1 MHRKEKKMR
10 ENHGKKGII
19 YAENLV
25 KALLCAYLVT
35 GMFLLILALLLYKAG
50 LSEENVNLGIILI
63 YVIGTFSGGFVM
75 GKLEGQKKFLWG
87 LGTGVLYF
95 VLLLLISFGMYRE
108 VSSGTGDLFLTF
120 ALCTGGGMLG
130 GMVSSRKTRQMCEK
144 IL

>member
-35 GMFLLILALLLYKAG
+35 GM
-50 LSEENVNLGIILI
+50 
-63 YVIGTFSGGFVM
+63 
-75 GKLEGQKKFLWG
+75 
-87 LGTGVLYF
+87 

-120 ALCTGGGMLG
+120 VLCTGGGMLG
-130 GMVSSRKTRQMCEK
+130 GMVS
-144 IL
+144 

>member
-1 MHRKEKKMR
+1 MR

-50 LSEENVNLGIILI
+50 LCEENVNLGIILI

-87 LGTGVLYF
+87 LEPVWFILFFFMRPSRQAFHLRYKVQMSETN
-95 VLLLLISFGMYRE
+95 LLPPMKPH
-108 VSSGTGDLFLTF
+108 DTF
-120 ALCTGGGMLG
+120 
-130 GMVSSRKTRQMCEK
+130 QMR
-144 IL
+144 

>member
-19 YAENLV
+19 HAENLV
-25 KALLCAYLVT
+25 KELLCAYLVT
-35 GMFLLILALLLYKAG
+35 GMFLLILEL
-50 LSEENVNLGIILI
+50 LI

-87 LGTGVLYF
+87 LGTGVVYF
-95 VLLLLISFGMYRE
+95 VLLLIISFGMYRE

-120 ALCTGGGMLG
+120 VLCTGGGMLG
-130 GMVSSRKTRQMCEK
+130 GMVA
-144 IL
+144 

>member
-63 YVIGTFSGGFVM
+63 YVIGTFCD
-75 GKLEGQKKFLWG
+75 GKTGRPKEVPLGAWNRCG
-87 LGTGVLYF
+87 LFCFITDH
-95 VLLLLISFGMYRE
+95 LIWN
-108 VSSGTGDLFLTF
+108 VP
-120 ALCTGGGMLG
+120 
-130 GMVSSRKTRQMCEK
+130 
-144 IL
+144 

>member
-1 MHRKEKKMR
+1 M
-10 ENHGKKGII
+10 
-19 YAENLV
+19 

-87 LGTGVLYF
+87 LGTGVVYF

-120 ALCTGGGMLG
+120 ALCIGGGMLG
-130 GMVSSRKTRQMCEK
+130 GMVA
-144 IL
+144 

>member
-1 MHRKEKKMR
+1 M
-10 ENHGKKGII
+10 
-19 YAENLV
+19 

-87 LGTGVLYF
+87 LGTGVVYF
-95 VLLLLISFGMYRE
+95 VLLLIISFGMYRE

-120 ALCTGGGMLG
+120 VLCTGGGMLG
-130 GMVSSRKTRQMCEK
+130 GMVA
-144 IL
+144 

>member
-75 GKLEGQKKFLWG
+75 GKLEGQKEVPLGAWNRCG
-87 LGTGVLYF
+87 LFCSITVH
-95 VLLLLISFGMYRE
+95 LIWN
-108 VSSGTGDLFLTF
+108 VP
-120 ALCTGGGMLG
+120 
-130 GMVSSRKTRQMCEK
+130 
-144 IL
+144 

>member
-1 MHRKEKKMR
+1 MR

-87 LGTGVLYF
+87 L

-120 ALCTGGGMLG
+120 VLCTGGGMLG
-130 GMVSSRKTRQMCEK
+130 GMVS
-144 IL
+144 

>member
-25 KALLCAYLVT
+25 RALLCAYLVT
-35 GMFLLILALLLYKAG
+35 GMFLLILALL
-50 LSEENVNLGIILI
+50 
-63 YVIGTFSGGFVM
+63 

-87 LGTGVLYF
+87 LGTGVVYF

-120 ALCTGGGMLG
+120 VLCIGGGMLG
-130 GMVSSRKTRQMCEK
+130 GMVS
-144 IL
+144 

>member
-1 MHRKEKKMR
+1 MR

-75 GKLEGQKKFLWG
+75 GRSKEVPLGAWSRCG
-87 LGTGVLYF
+87 LFCFITDH
-95 VLLLLISFGMYRE
+95 LIWN
-108 VSSGTGDLFLTF
+108 VP
-120 ALCTGGGMLG
+120 
-130 GMVSSRKTRQMCEK
+130 
-144 IL
+144 

>member
-1 MHRKEKKMR
+1 MR

-87 LGTGVLYF
+87 FGTGVVYF
-95 VLLLLISFGMYRE
+95 VLLLLISFGMYRD

-120 ALCTGGGMLG
+120 VLCTGGGMLG
-130 GMVSSRKTRQMCEK
+130 GMVA
-144 IL
+144 

>member
-87 LGTGVLYF
+87 LGTGVVYF
-95 VLLLLISFGMYRE
+95 VLLLIISFGMYRE
-108 VSSGTGDLFLTF
+108 VSSGGRRFVSDI
-120 ALCTGGGMLG
+120 CTLYRRWNAWRDGRMKKNPTD
-130 GMVSSRKTRQMCEK
+130 V
-144 IL
+144 

>member
-50 LSEENVNLGIILI
+50 LSEENVNLG
-63 YVIGTFSGGFVM
+63 T
-75 GKLEGQKKFLWG
+75 
-87 LGTGVLYF
+87 
-95 VLLLLISFGMYRE
+95 
-108 VSSGTGDLFLTF
+108 
-120 ALCTGGGMLG
+120 
-130 GMVSSRKTRQMCEK
+130 RKTYADIAAT
-144 IL
+144 ILDILGVENNTDGASFKKEIMK

>member
-1 MHRKEKKMR
+1 MR

-75 GKLEGQKKFLWG
+75 GKPVWFILFYYCSSHLECTVRFRQGQAICF
-87 LGTGVLYF
+87 
-95 VLLLLISFGMYRE
+95 
-108 VSSGTGDLFLTF
+108 
-120 ALCTGGGMLG
+120 
-130 GMVSSRKTRQMCEK
+130 
-144 IL
+144 

>member
-50 LSEENVNLGIILI
+50 LSEENVNLG
-63 YVIGTFSGGFVM
+63 
-75 GKLEGQKKFLWG
+75 KLEGQKKFLWG
-87 LGTGVLYF
+87 LGTGVVYF
-95 VLLLLISFGMYRE
+95 VLLLI
-108 VSSGTGDLFLTF
+108 
-120 ALCTGGGMLG
+120 
-130 GMVSSRKTRQMCEK
+130 
-144 IL
+144 I

>member
-87 LGTGVLYF
+87 LEPVWFILFY
-95 VLLLLISFGMYRE
+95 YC
-108 VSSGTGDLFLTF
+108 SSHLE
-120 ALCTGGGMLG
+120 CT
-130 GMVSSRKTRQMCEK
+130 VRFRQGQAICF
-144 IL
+144 

>member
-87 LGTGVLYF
+87 LGTGVVYF
-95 VLLLLISFGMYRE
+95 VLLLIISFGMYRE
-108 VSSGTGDLFLTF
+108 V
-120 ALCTGGGMLG
+120 
-130 GMVSSRKTRQMCEK
+130 
-144 IL
+144 

>member
-87 LGTGVLYF
+87 LEPVWFILFY
-95 VLLLLISFGMYRE
+95 YC
-108 VSSGTGDLFLTF
+108 SSHLE
-120 ALCTGGGMLG
+120 CTVRFRRG
-130 GMVSSRKTRQMCEK
+130 QEICF
-144 IL
+144 

>member
-35 GMFLLILALLLYKAG
+35 GM
-50 LSEENVNLGIILI
+50 
-63 YVIGTFSGGFVM
+63 
-75 GKLEGQKKFLWG
+75 
-87 LGTGVLYF
+87 
-95 VLLLLISFGMYRE
+95 YRE

-120 ALCTGGGMLG
+120 VLCTGGGMLG
-130 GMVSSRKTRQMCEK
+130 GMVA
-144 IL
+144 

>member
-1 MHRKEKKMR
+1 MR
-10 ENHGKKGII
+10 ENHGTKGII

-87 LGTGVLYF
+87 LGTGATL
-95 VLLLLISFGMYRE
+95 RR
-108 VSSGTGDLFLTF
+108 
-120 ALCTGGGMLG
+120 GGRWRPLRAGPRDG
-130 GMVSSRKTRQMCEK
+130 GAAP
-144 IL
+144 

>member
-35 GMFLLILALLLYKAG
+35 GRFLQALALPLYKAG

-87 LGTGVLYF
+87 FGTGVVYF

-120 ALCTGGGMLG
+120 VLCTGGGMLG
-130 GMVSSRKTRQMCEK
+130 GTVA
-144 IL
+144 

>member
-1 MHRKEKKMR
+1 MR

-63 YVIGTFSGGFVM
+63 YVIGTFFWWFCDGKTGRPKEVFSGV
-75 GKLEGQKKFLWG
+75 WNRCG
-87 LGTGVLYF
+87 LFCSITAH
-95 VLLLLISFGMYRE
+95 LIWN
-108 VSSGTGDLFLTF
+108 VP
-120 ALCTGGGMLG
+120 
-130 GMVSSRKTRQMCEK
+130 
-144 IL
+144 

>member
-50 LSEENVNLGIILI
+50 LSEENV
-63 YVIGTFSGGFVM
+63 
-75 GKLEGQKKFLWG
+75 KLEGQKKFLWG
-87 LGTGVLYF
+87 LGTGVVYF
-95 VLLLLISFGMYRE
+95 VLLLIISFGMYRE
-108 VSSGTGDLFLTF
+108 VSSGAGDLFLTF
-120 ALCTGGGMLG
+120 VLCTGGGMLG
-130 GMVSSRKTRQMCEK
+130 GMVA
-144 IL
+144 

>member
-1 MHRKEKKMR
+1 MR

-87 LGTGVLYF
+87 AWNRCGLFCFITDH
-95 VLLLLISFGMYRE
+95 LIWN
-108 VSSGTGDLFLTF
+108 VP
-120 ALCTGGGMLG
+120 
-130 GMVSSRKTRQMCEK
+130 
-144 IL
+144 

>member
-87 LGTGVLYF
+87 TRWHPDSRMPDGSY
-95 VLLLLISFGMYRE
+95 
-108 VSSGTGDLFLTF
+108 
-120 ALCTGGGMLG
+120 CTMHRWWGRG
-130 GMVSSRKTRQMCEK
+130 SCP
-144 IL
+144 

>member
-1 MHRKEKKMR
+1 MR

-63 YVIGTFSGGFVM
+63 YVIGTF
-75 GKLEGQKKFLWG
+75 WG

-120 ALCTGGGMLG
+120 VLCTGGGMLG
-130 GMVSSRKTRQMCEK
+130 GMVS
-144 IL
+144 

>member
-1 MHRKEKKMR
+1 MR

-63 YVIGTFSGGFVM
+63 YVIGTFSGRLCD
-75 GKLEGQKKFLWG
+75 GKTGRPKEVP
-87 LGTGVLYF
+87 LGAWNRSALFCSITAH
-95 VLLLLISFGMYRE
+95 LIWN
-108 VSSGTGDLFLTF
+108 VP
-120 ALCTGGGMLG
+120 
-130 GMVSSRKTRQMCEK
+130 
-144 IL
+144 